1 MGIGEDISE
10 SAYMRVGFIGE
21 CMAELK
27 ELDGQ
32 LSEGFAGD
40 TYNSAVYLKRT
51 FNQHETFYISSV
63 GSDPLSDQMV
73 AGVEEENISTRFL
86 KRDTEKHIGLYR
98 IYTDDEGERSFIYWR
113 SDSAA
118 KRMMSMFDATDIAS
132 MTALDMVLFSG
143 IALAILNED
152 DLAQYWMLLSKL
164 KASGTKLVFD
174 MNHRPSLWR
183 DNEAAKALYAKAFEL
198 ADVVLPGLEDFNFLY
213 GFETIDEV
221 ISYLE
226 QFTFDEI
233 IIKNGSDP
241 VTVIA
246 EGNRMTIPLTPATKV
261 VDTTSAGDA
270 FNGVYLGA
278 RLAGVEIEDAVQK
291 ASKCAAFVIQHR
303 GAIVEAGTYQDF
315 VQNLA

>member
-51 FNQHETFYISSV
+51 FNQHETFYISAV

-152 DLAQYWMLLSKL
+152 DKEENKKQ
-164 KASGTKLVFD
+164 
-174 MNHRPSLWR
+174 
-183 DNEAAKALYAKAFEL
+183 
-198 ADVVLPGLEDFNFLY
+198 
-213 GFETIDEV
+213 
-221 ISYLE
+221 LE
-226 QFTFDEI
+226 Q
-233 IIKNGSDP
+233 
-241 VTVIA
+241 
-246 EGNRMTIPLTPATKV
+246 
-261 VDTTSAGDA
+261 
-270 FNGVYLGA
+270 
-278 RLAGVEIEDAVQK
+278 
-291 ASKCAAFVIQHR
+291 QH
-303 GAIVEAGTYQDF
+303 
-315 VQNLA
+315 NLNEEKDQCLYWN